1 MSMNEHG
8 QCMNGRCLFRIVPVA
23 EDLHPE
29 GCESDEKNRYQEGNG
44 QGGIQAAF
52 TSRSCWFTRR
62 RNGESEGWLGCCALG
77 KFQGN
82 SFTSRRISPHV
93 QPYQS
98 RLSDIEVKNIAA
110 VNAHGPG

>member
-1 MSMNEHG
+1 MNGHG
-8 QCMNGRCLFRIVPVA
+8 QCMNGRCLFRFVSVA

-29 GCESDEKNRYQEGNG
+29 GSESDEENRHQERNG
-44 QGGIQAAF
+44 QGGIQTAF
-52 TSRSCWFTRR
+52 TARSCWFTCR